1 MSLEVVAAII
11 FFENKI
17 LVTQRKFSKN
27 SAFSYKYEFPGG
39 KVEDNEDKIT
49 ALRRE
54 LMEELNLEITT
65 FKHFASYNYNY
76 DINKIKEEKNILKP
90 LAVKLS
96 PDIDDSEISEIIEL
110 ILKYKVNGIIISN
123 TTDRNRDNLSDFQKN
138 EKGGLSGKPL
148 KDLSSSLIKKFYKET
163 KGKVQIIG
171 VGGVDSGQSAF
182 DKISSGANV
191 VQLYTGM
198 VYKGPGVV
206 KDIKKEL
213 ISIIKKEKLKNID
226 EAVGIST

>member
-54 LMEELNLEITT
+54 LMEELNLEITS

-76 DINKIKEEKNILKP
+76 DMNKIKLNFFVSNVTELKITLKVHETYKLVTVKQLSQLDW
-90 LAVKLS
+90 LAA
-96 PDIDDSEISEIIEL
+96 D
-110 ILKYKVNGIIISN
+110 YKV
-123 TTDRNRDNLSDFQKN
+123 
-138 EKGGLSGKPL
+138 
-148 KDLSSSLIKKFYKET
+148 IKML
-163 KGKVQIIG
+163 
-171 VGGVDSGQSAF
+171 QS
-182 DKISSGANV
+182 KY
-191 VQLYTGM
+191 L
-198 VYKGPGVV
+198 
-206 KDIKKEL
+206 
-213 ISIIKKEKLKNID
+213 
-226 EAVGIST
+226 

>member
-54 LMEELNLEITT
+54 LMEELNLEITS

-76 DINKIKEEKNILKP
+76 DMNKIKLNFFVSNVTELKITLKVHESYKLVTVRQLSQLDW
-90 LAVKLS
+90 LAADYEVIKMLQS
-96 PDIDDSEISEIIEL
+96 
-110 ILKYKVNGIIISN
+110 KY
-123 TTDRNRDNLSDFQKN
+123 L
-138 EKGGLSGKPL
+138 
-148 KDLSSSLIKKFYKET
+148 
-163 KGKVQIIG
+163 
-171 VGGVDSGQSAF
+171 
-182 DKISSGANV
+182 
-191 VQLYTGM
+191 
-198 VYKGPGVV
+198 
-206 KDIKKEL
+206 
-213 ISIIKKEKLKNID
+213 
-226 EAVGIST
+226 